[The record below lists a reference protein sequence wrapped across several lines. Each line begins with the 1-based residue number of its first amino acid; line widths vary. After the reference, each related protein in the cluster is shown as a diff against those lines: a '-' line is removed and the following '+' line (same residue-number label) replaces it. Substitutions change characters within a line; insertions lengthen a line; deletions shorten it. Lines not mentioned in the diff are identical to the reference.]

1 MPGRGLMSSRI
12 GQPGR
17 GCCGAGRCQFAFSAF
32 FLVAALCMAGIAVSF
47 HYESEE
53 DPRAKRVAEYDD
65 VVSAWTGTHR
75 AAYASKWQ
83 GASSTPNFTITR
95 GTTDDPSPVAGT
107 FDENTSGGLG
117 LDTSSQTALGQYG
130 ADVGKYSQ
138 GMIVKAKLQGF
149 HTNPYKTEDEFQ
161 ITLGS
166 IAGGDVRTVR
176 AKAYR
181 CEVADYQGGTTKKK
195 QTMYHAVPMHLEQVT
210 LVEKSNDADEGVETT
225 LPACPY
231 RWAKKLATP
240 AAHLNNYKAAKADC
254 DAIGR
259 IPLVNADVEIVIRSP
274 NDPYIAAATIAAK
287 YGGAGGEPGCARDFG
302 PTQAELRTER
312 DSNAGTSAVA
322 LFLAFILYLNG
333 KNAAKAAMEAAGGG
347 TGADAGVQMRQS
359 PPMFGS
365 NVHRHGQYPAPAP
378 APAQAQAGGG
388 YYAPFGQAQPQPGYP
403 TPPPIYTATIEPH
416 QQKPHYPPV

>member
-107 FDENTSGGLG
+107 FDENTSGGLR
-117 LDTSSQTALGQYG
+117 LDTSSQEALGQYG

-166 IAGGDVRTVR
+166 IAGGNVRTIR

-181 CEVADYQGGTTKKK
+181 CEVADYREGTTKKPRH
-195 QTMYHAVPMHLEQVT
+195 MYHAVPMHLEQVT

-333 KNAAKAAMEAAGGG
+333 KNAAKAAMEAAGG
-347 TGADAGVQMRQS
+347 TAVE
-359 PPMFGS
+359 
-365 NVHRHGQYPAPAP
+365 
-378 APAQAQAGGG
+378 AGGG
-388 YYAPFGQAQPQPGYP
+388 AAMKAARGAAVEAAE
-403 TPPPIYTATIEPH
+403 THH
-416 QQKPHYPPV
+416 QQ

>member
-1 MPGRGLMSSRI
+1 MSSRI

-166 IAGGDVRTVR
+166 IAGGNVRTIR

-181 CEVADYQGGTTKKK
+181 CEVADYREGTTKKPRH
-195 QTMYHAVPMHLEQVT
+195 MYHAVPMHLEQVT

-388 YYAPFGQAQPQPGYP
+388 YYAPFGQAQPQPQPGYP
-403 TPPPIYTATIEPH
+403 APPPIYTATIQPH